1 MQGRS
6 GREWGRVERWAALGL
21 VLIVGVAVASSGFLM
36 AAETGQPGAATGED
50 LSVWGQI
57 QAALDRAYA
66 LTWPMA
72 TALAGV
78 GTATMAAFQM
88 FKDLLHVRREFNR
101 GRVRRWLEL
110 RAAAKQGINV
120 DNAQRSLIRLA
131 TAGDT
136 EALYSLVPDKLVGQ
150 INAAARMALDSPKGH
165 EDLIS
170 CLASQADPNDLAAV
184 LNPPSSP
191 LASASEEEK
200 KWARDQATAYLEA
213 KNRVATHIQRT
224 LDGFQISLDYQW
236 THWNQMCALALNFV
250 FVMAVLATNSV
261 RAGVWYRTDAPAY
274 ILVAILGGFV
284 APVAKDLVSAL
295 EALRGRKR

>member
-1 MQGRS
+1 M
-6 GREWGRVERWAALGL
+6 
-21 VLIVGVAVASSGFLM
+21 LIVGVAVASSGFLM
-36 AAETGQPGAATGED
+36 AAETRESDATKPTD

-101 GRVRRWLEL
+101 GRVRKWLEL
-110 RAAAKQGINV
+110 RAAAKQGVSV
-120 DNAQRSLIRLA
+120 DNAQGSLVRLA
-131 TAGDT
+131 TAGDA
-136 EALYSLVPDKLVGQ
+136 EALYSLAADKLAGQ
-150 INAAARMALDSPKGH
+150 INAAARMALDSPKGR

-170 CLASQADPNDLAAV
+170 CLAAQADPTDLTAV
-184 LNPPSSP
+184 LNPPTP
-191 LASASEEEK
+191 PPPSASEEDK
-200 KWARDQATAYLEA
+200 KRARDQATAYLEA

-224 LDGFQISLDYQW
+224 LDGFQIALEYQW
-236 THWNQMCALALNFV
+236 THWNRMCAFALNFA

-295 EALRGRKR
+295 EALKGRKR